1 MESLKNKCKNLSLR
15 NFFILTVLCSI
26 GLAVFFSALIIAVCA
41 SFRYWL
47 LPDSNA
53 AYLTIQKTLENGTI
67 NTASYLLKY
76 GQDMSSLPLI
86 EIKYNDIPAQENV
99 EKTEYSIQKFENSF
113 DMLSPKRKLAYQICG
128 ITMVAA
134 PAVLAFFCI
143 IFCSI
148 YFYHRKLKRPLEL
161 LSYATGQIASQNLD
175 FTLDYDCKD
184 EMGMLCCSFEEM
196 RKALYQNNKTMWE
209 MLEERRIMQASV
221 AHDLRNP
228 IAIIQGYAEYLESA
242 FENGTLSHKKLCRII
257 QNLNQSAKRL
267 QHYTESIRVLNC
279 LEEISVQKKSV
290 STFEMAEN
298 IEEDMRLLAQQNKI
312 LLQVKNNLPDQKI
325 QIDTVILY
333 RILENIMNNAFR
345 YAKKEICLE
354 FSLLETTLCIT
365 VTDDGEGFSPEI
377 QKKEE
382 KMLFSS
388 RQDGHMGIGL
398 AVSRRLCKKHGGDIQ
413 LYNTTGACVKI
424 NLLV

>member
-1 MESLKNKCKNLSLR
+1 MESLKNKWRNLSLR
-15 NFFILTVLCSI
+15 NFFILTVLFSI
-26 GLAVFFSALIIAVCA
+26 GLAVFFSALIIGACA
-41 SFRYWL
+41 SFRHWL

-53 AYLTIQKTLENGTI
+53 AYLTIQKTLENGNVT
-67 NTASYLLKY
+67 TSSYLLEY
-76 GQDMSSLPLI
+76 GQDMSSLPLLEI
-86 EIKYNDIPAQENV
+86 EYDDIAVPEKV
-99 EKTEYSIQKFENSF
+99 EKTEYSIQKLENSF
-113 DMLSPKRKLAYQICG
+113 DMLSPKRKLAYRICG
-128 ITMVAA
+128 VTMIAA

-148 YFYHRKLKRPLEL
+148 YFYRRKLKRPLEL
-161 LSYATGQIASQNLD
+161 LSHATGQIASQNLD
-175 FTLDYDCKD
+175 FALDYDCND
-184 EMGMLCCSFEEM
+184 EMGMLCHSFEKM
-196 RKALYQNNKTMWE
+196 REALYENNKTMWE

-228 IAIIQGYAEYLESA
+228 IAIIQGYTEYLQSA
-242 FENGTLSHKKLCRII
+242 LENGRINHKKLCHII

-267 QHYTESIRVLNC
+267 EQYTESIRILNC
-279 LEEISVQKKSV
+279 LEEIRVQKISV
-290 STFEMAEN
+290 SALEMAEN

-312 LLQVKNNLPDQKI
+312 ILRVKNNLPDQKI
-325 QIDTVILY
+325 QADIVLLY

-345 YAKKEICLE
+345 YAKEEICLE
-354 FSLLETTLCIT
+354 FSLSENMLSIII
-365 VTDDGEGFSPEI
+365 TDDGEGFLPKM

-388 RQDGHMGIGL
+388 KKDGHMGIGL
-398 AVSRRLCKKHGGDIQ
+398 AVSRRLCKKHGGSIE

>member
-1 MESLKNKCKNLSLR
+1 MESLKNKWRNLSLR
-15 NFFILTVLCSI
+15 NFFILTVLFSI
-26 GLAVFFSALIIAVCA
+26 GLAVLFSALIIGACA
-41 SFRYWL
+41 SFRHWL

-53 AYLTIQKTLENGTI
+53 AYLTIQKTLENGNVT
-67 NTASYLLKY
+67 TSSYLLEY
-76 GQDMSSLPLI
+76 GQDMSSLPLLEI
-86 EIKYNDIPAQENV
+86 EYDDISVPEKV
-99 EKTEYSIQKFENSF
+99 EKTEYSIQKLENSF
-113 DMLSPKRKLAYQICG
+113 DMLSPKRKLAYRICG
-128 ITMVAA
+128 VTMVAA

-148 YFYHRKLKRPLEL
+148 YFYRRKLKRPLEL
-161 LSYATGQIASQNLD
+161 LSHATGQIASQNLD
-175 FTLDYDCKD
+175 FTLDYGCND
-184 EMGMLCCSFEEM
+184 EMGMLCHSFEKM
-196 RKALYQNNKTMWE
+196 REALYESNKTMWE

-228 IAIIQGYAEYLESA
+228 IAIIQGYTEYLQSA
-242 FENGTLSHKKLCRII
+242 LENGRINHKKLCHII

-267 QHYTESIRVLNC
+267 EQYTESIRILNC
-279 LEEISVQKKSV
+279 LEEIRVQKISV
-290 STFEMAEN
+290 SALEMAEN

-312 LLQVKNNLPDQKI
+312 ILRVKNNLPDKKI
-325 QIDTVILY
+325 QADTVLLY

-345 YAKKEICLE
+345 YAKEEICLE
-354 FSLLETTLCIT
+354 FSLSENMLSIII
-365 VTDDGEGFSPEI
+365 TDDGEGFPPKM

-388 RQDGHMGIGL
+388 KKDGHMGIGL
-398 AVSRRLCKKHGGDIQ
+398 AVSRRLCKKHGGSIE

>member
-1 MESLKNKCKNLSLR
+1 MESLKNKWRNLSLR
-15 NFFILTVLCSI
+15 NFFILTVLFSI
-26 GLAVFFSALIIAVCA
+26 GLAVLFSALIIGACA
-41 SFRYWL
+41 SFRHWL

-53 AYLTIQKTLENGTI
+53 AYLTIQKTLENGNVT
-67 NTASYLLKY
+67 TSSYLLEY
-76 GQDMSSLPLI
+76 GQDMSSLPLLEI
-86 EIKYNDIPAQENV
+86 EYDDISVPEKVQ
-99 EKTEYSIQKFENSF
+99 KTEYSIQKLENSF
-113 DMLSPKRKLAYQICG
+113 DMLSPKRKLAYRICG
-128 ITMVAA
+128 VTMVAA

-148 YFYHRKLKRPLEL
+148 YFYRRKLKRPLEL
-161 LSYATGQIASQNLD
+161 LSHATGQIASQNLD
-175 FTLDYDCKD
+175 FTLDYDCND
-184 EMGMLCCSFEEM
+184 EMGMLCHSFEKM
-196 RKALYQNNKTMWE
+196 REALYENNKTMWE

-228 IAIIQGYAEYLESA
+228 IAIIQGYTEYLQSA
-242 FENGTLSHKKLCRII
+242 LENGRINHKKLCHII

-267 QHYTESIRVLNC
+267 EQYTESIRILNC
-279 LEEISVQKKSV
+279 LEEIRVQKISV
-290 STFEMAEN
+290 SALEMAEN

-312 LLQVKNNLPDQKI
+312 ILRVKNNLPDRKI
-325 QIDTVILY
+325 QADIVLLY

-345 YAKKEICLE
+345 YAKEEICLE
-354 FSLLETTLCIT
+354 FSLSENMLSIII
-365 VTDDGEGFSPEI
+365 TDDGEGFPPKM

-388 RQDGHMGIGL
+388 KKDGHMGIGL
-398 AVSRRLCKKHGGDIQ
+398 AVSRRLCKKHGGSIE